1 MFRLPKTNDSIYLV
15 PKIVARIGVA
25 IASNYVAQAAAEA
38 VVKDN
43 PETIARST
51 AGALAGYSSA
61 FAFNVAAG
69 YVSDVAIE
77 AIGNKITSG
86 PKDWNE
92 ISEDLN
98 KIYDTE
104 S

>member
-1 MFRLPKTNDSIYLV
+1 MFRLPKTDSSIYLV

-38 VVKDN
+38 VVKDK
-43 PETIARST
+43 PETIARDT
-51 AGALAGYSSA
+51 AGALVAYSSA
-61 FAFNVAAG
+61 FAFSVTAG

-77 AIGNKITSG
+77 TIGNKITSG

-98 KIYDTE
+98 EIYDTE